1 MSQEE
6 GHGKAERRGYILII
20 LSVVILDQ
28 LSKYLIKTRL
38 GFGSFPLIDNLLY
51 ITIVRN
57 TGAAFGMF
65 KDTNFLLTIITVI
78 LIVFALRY
86 LLISRGKL
94 LGIAL
99 SLIVGGAVGNLIDR
113 IMLGHVVDFI
123 DVNYWPVFNIA
134 DSAVSIGIAI
144 LIYCIIRKQN
154 HLTQR

>member
-1 MSQEE
+1 MQSRPCLILLIRELQTLRGFPQENMSQEE

-78 LIVFALRY
+78 LIVFALR
-86 LLISRGKL
+86 
-94 LGIAL
+94 
-99 SLIVGGAVGNLIDR
+99 
-113 IMLGHVVDFI
+113 
-123 DVNYWPVFNIA
+123 
-134 DSAVSIGIAI
+134 
-144 LIYCIIRKQN
+144 
-154 HLTQR
+154 